1 MRQRAAAAFA
11 CRRAWFLS
19 LAVVFALPA
28 AGDDLAN
35 TIAAGVYTDAQ
46 ADAGEPLYERHCL
59 TCHDKKYFRERLKL
73 WHGQSLHVFFMTMA
87 TTMPENNPGVLY
99 DDEYV
104 DILAYILSISRYA
117 SGEVPLDATDGS
129 FDRILIG
136 APAR

>member
-1 MRQRAAAAFA
+1 MVPEFGGRAQ
-11 CRRAWFLS
+11 
-19 LAVVFALPA
+19 LPA

-129 FDRILIG
+129 FDRI
-136 APAR
+136 